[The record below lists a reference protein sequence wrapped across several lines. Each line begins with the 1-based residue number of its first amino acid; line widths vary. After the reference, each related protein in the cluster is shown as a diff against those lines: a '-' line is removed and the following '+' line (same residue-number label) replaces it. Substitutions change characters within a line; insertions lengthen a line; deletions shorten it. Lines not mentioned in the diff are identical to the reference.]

1 MVLNG
6 GITEFAFFAKY
17 ITTVFEDSFFV
28 QLKNVKLV

>member
-17 ITTVFEDSFFV
+17 ITVFEDSFFV